1 MIQIPVSETT
11 LAQMKIG
18 NTFLIFTPWCWSQIC
33 DVRNALTGFRSG
45 WKHLKSAVTVPST
58 SDDTDEPAKV
68 DRLDYAADGSED
80 NTKEAASMSIKRP
93 TMDNDPSKVRS
104 NEFYP

>member
-1 MIQIPVSETT
+1 M
-11 LAQMKIG
+11 
-18 NTFLIFTPWCWSQIC
+18 
-33 DVRNALTGFRSG
+33 
-45 WKHLKSAVTVPST
+45 VPST

-80 NTKEAASMSIKRP
+80 DTKEAASTSIKRP

-104 NEFYP
+104 NKFYP